1 MHGAFAMLILPAAAA
16 LVGCSGS
23 EPDETAAMDSG
34 GVETT
39 ASNDISGYMSAE
51 ARDVGCA
58 IVTDFAKSRMEK
70 ADRPVV
76 LTDTSKS
83 GFDMPAEEADLLF
96 AYLVDGENGDPE
108 SVGIRQRAGAFLTL
122 TKESAIEQCG
132 ELTALHRARSHT
144 PDPDEEFPP
153 VSPDGLFYEYETIVL
168 SIPLVDLDRGKAFM
182 WYGDGCGPLC
192 GGTGIEI
199 YTRQPDGSWQRTDY
213 QGLSIS

>member
-1 MHGAFAMLILPAAAA
+1 MHRVFAMLILPAAAA

-23 EPDETAAMDSG
+23 GPDETAAMDSG
-34 GVETT
+34 GVET
-39 ASNDISGYMSAE
+39 SISIDISPYISAD
-51 ARDVGCA
+51 AREVGCS

-76 LTDTSKS
+76 LTDASKS

-96 AYLVDGENGDPE
+96 AYLVDDENGDPE
-108 SVGIRQRAGAFLTL
+108 SVGIRQRAGAFLAL

-144 PDPDEEFPP
+144 PAPSEDSPP
-153 VSPDGLFYEYETIVL
+153 VNLEDMSYEYETYVL
-168 SIPLVDLDRGKAFM
+168 SIPLVDFDRGKAFM
-182 WYGDGCGPLC
+182 WYGHGCGPLC

-199 YTRQPDGSWQRTDY
+199 YTRQPDGGWQRTDY

>member
-1 MHGAFAMLILPAAAA
+1 MQRAFAMLTLPAAAA
-16 LVGCSGS
+16 LAGCSGS

-34 GVETT
+34 GME
-39 ASNDISGYMSAE
+39 ASISIDISPYMSAE
-51 ARDVGCA
+51 AREVGCA
-58 IVTDFAKSRMEK
+58 IVTDYAKGAMEK

-76 LTDTSKS
+76 LTDASKS

-108 SVGIRQRAGAFLTL
+108 SVGIRQRAGAFLAL

-132 ELTALHRARSHT
+132 ELVALYETRSHK
-144 PDPDEEFPP
+144 PDPDQEVPP
-153 VSPDGLFYEYETIVL
+153 VSSDGLFYEYETLVL
-168 SIPLVDLDRGKAFM
+168 SMPLVDLDRGKAFM
-182 WYGDGCGPLC
+182 WYGHSCGPLC
-192 GGTGIEI
+192 AGTGIEI